1 MEGWGGK
8 GNKAREINKGEV
20 KNEKNG
26 EKGKRRMEGVENQP
40 TENTE
45 RKRISER
52 RGRVRAEGRRSKRG

>member
-52 RGRVRAEGRRSKRG
+52 RGRVREEGRRSKRG

>member
-26 EKGKRRMEGVENQP
+26 EKGERRMEGVGNQP

-52 RGRVRAEGRRSKRG
+52 RGRVGGEGRRSK